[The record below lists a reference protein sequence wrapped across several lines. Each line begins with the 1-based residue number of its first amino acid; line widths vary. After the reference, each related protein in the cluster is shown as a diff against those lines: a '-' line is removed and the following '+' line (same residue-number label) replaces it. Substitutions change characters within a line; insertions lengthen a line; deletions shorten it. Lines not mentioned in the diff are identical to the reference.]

1 MATSSTKG
9 AVIPRLRRPAT
20 KVIVFQALWRAY
32 APPPSPR
39 RTRPRSRTIAVFV
52 QVSSMNTSRAGSNMP
67 CSRIQ
72 RRRARATSARFCSA
86 AYRVF
91 FEADVASVAE
101 PPNRAAAAR
110 DAALVHRRNDLV
122 QRQVR
127 LLGDEREQ
135 EFRVLFQLRSASA
148 TWLCGNASGCFEA
161 LRPNHHHTGADPIV
175 FGRRT
180 PRCTA
185 DNVSDYSGTQVAGIR
200 LGHGIPRHRIKDKRL
215 PHWQAVGNPSDSS
228 RAKFALDRA
237 SGASPTCVGE
247 GWGEGLRSLGSMR

>member
-1 MATSSTKG
+1 
-9 AVIPRLRRPAT
+9 
-20 KVIVFQALWRAY
+20 
-32 APPPSPR
+32 
-39 RTRPRSRTIAVFV
+39 
-52 QVSSMNTSRAGSNMP
+52 MNTSRAGSNMP

-72 RRRARATSARFCSA
+72 RRRAWATSARFCSA

-91 FEADVASVAE
+91 FEADVASVVE

-135 EFRVLFQLRSASA
+135 EFRVLFQRRSASA

-161 LRPNHHHTGADPIV
+161 LRPNHHHTGADPIL

-228 RAKFALDRA
+228 RAKFALGHGRPAVTCGHGDTIAGVNAMRA
-237 SGASPTCVGE
+237 RCLDGRKLQLSFFLPLFREKLLMWGIGECDVETPACVGT
-247 GWGEGLRSLGSMR
+247 WQGEGCDKD

>member
-1 MATSSTKG
+1 
-9 AVIPRLRRPAT
+9 
-20 KVIVFQALWRAY
+20 
-32 APPPSPR
+32 
-39 RTRPRSRTIAVFV
+39 
-52 QVSSMNTSRAGSNMP
+52 MNTSRAGANMS

-127 LLGDEREQ
+127 LLGDEREN
-135 EFRVLFQLRSASA
+135 ELRVLFQLRSASA

-228 RAKFALDRA
+228 RAKFALGRRIDPQEDFFEGITISLKKFSIFWA
-237 SGASPTCVGE
+237 LLILQVIKGCPSPSKLTKDIRGPRTILAFGDCC
-247 GWGEGLRSLGSMR
+247 LS

>member
-1 MATSSTKG
+1 
-9 AVIPRLRRPAT
+9 
-20 KVIVFQALWRAY
+20 
-32 APPPSPR
+32 
-39 RTRPRSRTIAVFV
+39 
-52 QVSSMNTSRAGSNMP
+52 MNTSRAGSNMP

-72 RRRARATSARFCSA
+72 RRRAWATSARFCSA

-91 FEADVASVAE
+91 FEADVASVVE

-135 EFRVLFQLRSASA
+135 EFRVLFQRRSASA
-148 TWLCGNASGCFEA
+148 TCLCGNASGCFEA

-175 FGRRT
+175 FGHRT

-215 PHWQAVGNPSDSS
+215 PHWQAVGTPSDSS
-228 RAKFALDRA
+228 RAKFALAGARLCSDEFASTPTSRCPSKSTVSTDHWCSHWTRAATDFADR
-237 SGASPTCVGE
+237 
-247 GWGEGLRSLGSMR
+247 RSKRRCWSLTY

>member
-1 MATSSTKG
+1 
-9 AVIPRLRRPAT
+9 
-20 KVIVFQALWRAY
+20 
-32 APPPSPR
+32 
-39 RTRPRSRTIAVFV
+39 
-52 QVSSMNTSRAGSNMP
+52 MNTSRAGSNMP

-101 PPNRAAAAR
+101 TPKRAAAAPG
-110 DAALVHRRNDLV
+110 AALVHRRNDLV

-228 RAKFALDRA
+228 RAKFALVQD
-237 SGASPTCVGE
+237 SSDP
-247 GWGEGLRSLGSMR
+247 LGSNSTMPRQRAGIHVELTTNHLDALYEQLKGRGVEFFEPPHEEPWERSMRVHDPDGYTIEFAEGRRGHRGVT

>member
-1 MATSSTKG
+1 
-9 AVIPRLRRPAT
+9 
-20 KVIVFQALWRAY
+20 
-32 APPPSPR
+32 
-39 RTRPRSRTIAVFV
+39 
-52 QVSSMNTSRAGSNMP
+52 MNTSRAGSNMP

-72 RRRARATSARFCSA
+72 RRRAWATSARFCSA

-91 FEADVASVAE
+91 FEADVASIVE
-101 PPNRAAAAR
+101 PPDRAAAAR

-122 QRQVR
+122 KRQVR

-135 EFRVLFQLRSASA
+135 EFRVLFQRRSASA

-185 DNVSDYSGTQVAGIR
+185 DNISYYSGTQVAGIR

-215 PHWQAVGNPSDSS
+215 LHWQAVGNPSDSS
-228 RAKFALDRA
+228 RAKFALVGKSDEGNWFDTIAVNAKQNWIDPATGSPRSGIIA
-237 SGASPTCVGE
+237 SLQAAKEEMVS
-247 GWGEGLRSLGSMR
+247 LRLDQVDPKACFRHLKGIATPS